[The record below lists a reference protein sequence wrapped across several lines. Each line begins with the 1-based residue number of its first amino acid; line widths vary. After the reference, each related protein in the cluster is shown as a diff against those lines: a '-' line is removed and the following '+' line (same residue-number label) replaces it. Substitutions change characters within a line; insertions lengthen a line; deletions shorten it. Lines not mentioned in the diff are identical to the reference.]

1 MLLTKLCNRRHQIC
15 IYDYIRMA
23 IYLSNVNDA
32 YGPILT
38 AHWEKQDNPQHY
50 DFLTTQ
56 IVNPNPQRHILGIV
70 GGNEVSLIKG
80 NMVDLE
86 SDLRGINIP
95 NTFCPWKQYQPPPS
109 SQKEIVRDNRK
120 INLNIDV
127 QKAHLPVY
135 QMWAYPAVIAPEP
148 IVNEV
153 CVKPEKY

>member
-1 MLLTKLCNRRHQIC
+1 
-15 IYDYIRMA
+15 MA
-23 IYLSNVNDA
+23 LYLSTVDDA

-38 AHWEKQDNPQHY
+38 AHWEKKENPQHY
-50 DFLTTQ
+50 DDLTSQ
-56 IVNPNPQRHILGIV
+56 YVNPRPQRHILGIV

-95 NTFCPWKQYQPPPS
+95 NTFAPWRQYQPP
-109 SQKEIVRDNRK
+109 QQKKEIIRDNTK
-120 INLNIDV
+120 ISLTIDI
-127 QKAHLPVY
+127 QKAHLPAY
-135 QMWAYPAVIAPEP
+135 QMMGYPAVVAPYP

>member
-1 MLLTKLCNRRHQIC
+1 
-15 IYDYIRMA
+15 MA
-23 IYLSNVNDA
+23 LYLSTVDDA

-38 AHWEKQDNPQHY
+38 SHWEKKENPQHY
-50 DFLTTQ
+50 DDLTSQ
-56 IVNPNPQRHILGIV
+56 YVNPRPQRHILGIV

-95 NTFCPWKQYQPPPS
+95 NTFAPWRQYQPP
-109 SQKEIVRDNRK
+109 QQKKEIIRDNTK
-120 INLNIDV
+120 ISLTIDI
-127 QKAHLPVY
+127 QKAHLPAY
-135 QMWAYPAVIAPEP
+135 QMMGYPAVVAPYP